1 MFYLDFEEKLEKFDM
16 EIQSLIKLSKES
28 DIDVD
33 RKIKDIEKKKQ
44 TELNRIYSNLSPW
57 QIVKIARHPQRPK
70 TKDYIQNIFE
80 NFTSLYGDRLYSE
93 DNAVI
98 SGMAFLDQNPVLV
111 LGTEKGH
118 DMNSRIK
125 HNFGMAK
132 PEGYRKSQ
140 RIMKLA
146 SKLNLPLI
154 CFIDTSG
161 AYPGKDAE
169 ERGQAEA
176 IAQSMK
182 AALNC
187 EAPCISV
194 IIGEGGSGGAIAL
207 ATSDKVLMLSNSI
220 YSVISPEGCAS
231 ILWRDPTKSLEAA
244 EAMKLTAKELM
255 NLKII
260 DEIIQEPLGG
270 AHRDSDQIAEE
281 IKKSILKNLEQFEN
295 LSGDQIF
302 EHRKNRF
309 LKIGRDQGFKKST
322 NTDTL
327 QGLSYVQPGYNKLV
341 KFFKKNKNISL
352 ATLGVLGLAIFL
364 YFIV

>member
-1 MFYLDFEEKLEKFDM
+1 MFYLDFEEKLEKL
-16 EIQSLIKLSKES
+16 ENEKKSLQKISKES
-28 DIDVD
+28 GIDISS
-33 RKIKDIEKKKQ
+33 KILSIEKKESV
-44 TELNRIYSNLSPW
+44 ELEKIYSNLSPW

-70 TKDYIQNIFE
+70 TKDYIKKIFK
-80 NFTSLYGDRLYSE
+80 NFTSLCGDRLYSE

-182 AALNC
+182 VALNC
-187 EAPCISV
+187 EAPCISIV
-194 IIGEGGSGGAIAL
+194 IGEGGSGGAIAL

-220 YSVISPEGCAS
+220 YSVISPEGCSS
-231 ILWRDPTKSLEAA
+231 ILWKSSDYA
-244 EAMKLTAKELM
+244 ETASNSLKITAKDCLD
-255 NLKII
+255 LKII
-260 DEIIQEPLGG
+260 DEIIEEPIGG
-270 AHRDSDQIAEE
+270 AHRYHDIICKDL
-281 IKKSILKNLEQFEN
+281 KKSLLDNLNELQKIDLASLLTKRN
-295 LSGDQIF
+295 
-302 EHRKNRF
+302 NRY
-309 LKIGRDQGFKKST
+309 LDY
-322 NTDTL
+322 L
-327 QGLSYVQPGYNKLV
+327 P
-341 KFFKKNKNISL
+341 
-352 ATLGVLGLAIFL
+352 
-364 YFIV
+364 

>member
-1 MFYLDFEEKLEKFDM
+1 MFYLDFEEKLEKL
-16 EIQSLIKLSKES
+16 EN
-28 DIDVD
+28 
-33 RKIKDIEKKKQ
+33 EKKSLQKASEESGIDITSKILSIEENER
-44 TELNRIYSNLSPW
+44 TELEKIYSNLSPW

-70 TKDYIQNIFE
+70 TKDYVQNIFE

-93 DNAVI
+93 DNAII

-182 AALNC
+182 VALNC
-187 EAPCISV
+187 ESPCISI

-220 YSVISPEGCAS
+220 YSVISPEGCSS
-231 ILWRDPTKSLEAA
+231 ILWKSSDYA
-244 EAMKLTAKELM
+244 EVASNSLKITAKDCLD
-255 NLKII
+255 LKII
-260 DEIIQEPLGG
+260 DEVIDEPIGG
-270 AHRDSDQIAEE
+270 AHRNHQLICERL
-281 IKKSILKNLEQFEN
+281 KKSILKNLN
-295 LSGDQIF
+295 LI
-302 EHRKNRF
+302 
-309 LKIGRDQGFKKST
+309 KSL
-322 NTDTL
+322 DTE
-327 QGLSYVQPGYNKLV
+327 
-341 KFFKKNKNISL
+341 SL
-352 ATLGVLGLAIFL
+352 LRERNSRYLNYLP
-364 YFIV
+364 

>member
-1 MFYLDFEEKLEKFDM
+1 MFYLDFEEKLEKL
-16 EIQSLIKLSKES
+16 ESEKKSLQKASEES
-28 DIDVD
+28 GIDVSS
-33 RKIKDIEKKKQ
+33 KILSIEKKEKS
-44 TELNRIYSNLSPW
+44 ELEKIYSNLSPW

-98 SGMAFLDQNPVLV
+98 SGMAFLDKNPVLV

-182 AALNC
+182 VALNC

-220 YSVISPEGCAS
+220 YSVISPEGCSS
-231 ILWRDPTKSLEAA
+231 ILWKSSDYA
-244 EAMKLTAKELM
+244 ETASNSLKITAKDCL

-260 DEIIQEPLGG
+260 DEIIEEPIGG
-270 AHRDSDQIAEE
+270 AHRNHEAICRDL
-281 IKKSILKNLEQFEN
+281 KKSLLDNLFKLKEIDLTS
-295 LSGDQIF
+295 LISS
-302 EHRKNRF
+302 R
-309 LKIGRDQGFKKST
+309 
-322 NTDTL
+322 
-327 QGLSYVQPGYNKLV
+327 NKRYLDY
-341 KFFKKNKNISL
+341 L
-352 ATLGVLGLAIFL
+352 P
-364 YFIV
+364 

>member
-1 MFYLDFEEKLEKFDM
+1 MFYLDFEEKLEKL
-16 EIQSLIKLSKES
+16 ESEKKSLLKASEES
-28 DIDVD
+28 DIDISA
-33 RKIKDIEKKKQ
+33 KIKSIEEKEK
-44 TELNRIYSNLSPW
+44 TELDKIYSNLSPW
-57 QIVKIARHPQRPK
+57 QIVKVARHPQRPK
-70 TKDYIQNIFE
+70 TKDYIQNVFD

-93 DNAVI
+93 DNAII
-98 SGMAFLDQNPVLV
+98 SGMAFLDEIPVLV

-118 DMNSRIK
+118 DMKSRIK

-182 AALNC
+182 VALNC

-194 IIGEGGSGGAIAL
+194 VIGEGGSGGAIAL

-220 YSVISPEGCAS
+220 YSVISPEGCSS
-231 ILWRDPTKSLEAA
+231 ILWKSSDYA
-244 EAMKLTAKELM
+244 ETASNSLKITAKDCLK
-255 NLKII
+255 LKII
-260 DEIIQEPLGG
+260 DEIIEEPIGG
-270 AHRDSDQIAEE
+270 AHRNHDVICRDL
-281 IKKSILKNLEQFEN
+281 KKSLLEN
-295 LSGDQIF
+295 LNELKKIDLSSLLNQ
-302 EHRKNRF
+302 RNNRY
-309 LKIGRDQGFKKST
+309 L
-322 NTDTL
+322 NYL
-327 QGLSYVQPGYNKLV
+327 P
-341 KFFKKNKNISL
+341 
-352 ATLGVLGLAIFL
+352 
-364 YFIV
+364 

>member
-1 MFYLDFEEKLEKFDM
+1 MFYLDFEEKLEK
-16 EIQSLIKLSKES
+16 LES
-28 DIDVD
+28 EKKTLQKASEESGIDVSS
-33 RKIKDIEKKKQ
+33 KILSIEKKKSV
-44 TELNRIYSNLSPW
+44 ELEKIYSNLSPW

-182 AALNC
+182 VALNC

-220 YSVISPEGCAS
+220 YSVISPEGCSS
-231 ILWRDPTKSLEAA
+231 ILWKSSDYA
-244 EAMKLTAKELM
+244 ETASNSLKITAKDCL

-260 DEIIQEPLGG
+260 DEIIQEPVGG
-270 AHRDSDQIAEE
+270 AHRNHE
-281 IKKSILKNLEQFEN
+281 IVSRDLKKSLLEN
-295 LSGDQIF
+295 LNELQKIDLDSLLTK
-302 EHRKNRF
+302 RNNRY
-309 LKIGRDQGFKKST
+309 L
-322 NTDTL
+322 NYL
-327 QGLSYVQPGYNKLV
+327 P
-341 KFFKKNKNISL
+341 
-352 ATLGVLGLAIFL
+352 
-364 YFIV
+364 

>member
-1 MFYLDFEEKLEKFDM
+1 MFYLDFEEKLEKL
-16 EIQSLIKLSKES
+16 ESEKKSLFKASEES
-28 DIDVD
+28 DIDISV
-33 RKIKDIEKKKQ
+33 KIKSIEEKEK
-44 TELNRIYSNLSPW
+44 TELDKIYSNLSPW
-57 QIVKIARHPQRPK
+57 QIVKVARHPQRPK
-70 TKDYIQNIFE
+70 TKDYVRNVFD

-93 DNAVI
+93 DNAII
-98 SGMAFLDQNPVLV
+98 SGMAFLDENPVLV

-118 DMNSRIK
+118 DMKSRIK

-132 PEGYRKSQ
+132 PEGYRKCQ

-146 SKLNLPLI
+146 SKLNIPLI

-182 AALNC
+182 VALNC

-220 YSVISPEGCAS
+220 YSVISPEGCSS
-231 ILWRDPTKSLEAA
+231 ILWKSSDYA
-244 EAMKLTAKELM
+244 EIASNSLKITAKDCL

-260 DEIIQEPLGG
+260 DEIIEEPIGG
-270 AHRDSDQIAEE
+270 AHRNHDVICRDL
-281 IKKSILKNLEQFEN
+281 KKSLLEN
-295 LSGDQIF
+295 LNELKKIDLTSLLKQ
-302 EHRKNRF
+302 RNNRY
-309 LKIGRDQGFKKST
+309 L
-322 NTDTL
+322 NYL
-327 QGLSYVQPGYNKLV
+327 P
-341 KFFKKNKNISL
+341 
-352 ATLGVLGLAIFL
+352 
-364 YFIV
+364 

>member
-1 MFYLDFEEKLEKFDM
+1 MFYLDFEEKLEKL
-16 EIQSLIKLSKES
+16 EN
-28 DIDVD
+28 
-33 RKIKDIEKKKQ
+33 EKKSLQKVSEENGIDITSKILSIEEKER
-44 TELNRIYSNLSPW
+44 TELEKIYSNLSPW

-80 NFTSLYGDRLYSE
+80 NFISLYGDRLYSE

-176 IAQSMK
+176 IAKSMK
-182 AALNC
+182 VALNC

-194 IIGEGGSGGAIAL
+194 VIGEGGSGGAIAL

-220 YSVISPEGCAS
+220 YSVISPEGCSS
-231 ILWRDPTKSLEAA
+231 ILWKSSDYA
-244 EAMKLTAKELM
+244 ETASNSLKITAKDCLD
-255 NLKII
+255 LKII
-260 DEIIQEPLGG
+260 DEIIEEPIGG
-270 AHRDSDQIAEE
+270 AHRNHE
-281 IKKSILKNLEQFEN
+281 IICRDLKKSLLDNLNDLKKIDLASLLTKRN
-295 LSGDQIF
+295 
-302 EHRKNRF
+302 NRY
-309 LKIGRDQGFKKST
+309 L
-322 NTDTL
+322 NYL
-327 QGLSYVQPGYNKLV
+327 P
-341 KFFKKNKNISL
+341 
-352 ATLGVLGLAIFL
+352 
-364 YFIV
+364 

>member
-1 MFYLDFEEKLEKFDM
+1 MFYLDFEEKLEKL
-16 EIQSLIKLSKES
+16 EN
-28 DIDVD
+28 
-33 RKIKDIEKKKQ
+33 EKKSLQKASEESGIDITSKILSIEEKER
-44 TELNRIYSNLSPW
+44 TELEKIYSNLSPW

-70 TKDYIQNIFE
+70 TKDYVQNIFE

-93 DNAVI
+93 DNAII

-132 PEGYRKSQ
+132 PEGYRESQ

-182 AALNC
+182 VALNC
-187 EAPCISV
+187 ESPCISI

-220 YSVISPEGCAS
+220 YSVISPEGCSS
-231 ILWRDPTKSLEAA
+231 ILWKSSDYA
-244 EAMKLTAKELM
+244 EVASNSLKITAKDCLD
-255 NLKII
+255 LKII
-260 DEIIQEPLGG
+260 DEVIEEPIGG
-270 AHRDSDQIAEE
+270 AHRNHQLICERL
-281 IKKSILKNLEQFEN
+281 KKSILKNLNLIKSLDTEN
-295 LSGDQIF
+295 LLRERNS
-302 EHRKNRF
+302 RYLNY
-309 LKIGRDQGFKKST
+309 L
-322 NTDTL
+322 
-327 QGLSYVQPGYNKLV
+327 P
-341 KFFKKNKNISL
+341 
-352 ATLGVLGLAIFL
+352 
-364 YFIV
+364 

>member
-1 MFYLDFEEKLEKFDM
+1 MFYLDFEEKLEKLDN
-16 EIQSLIKLSKES
+16 
-28 DIDVD
+28 
-33 RKIKDIEKKKQ
+33 EKKSLQKASEESGIDITSKILSIEEKER
-44 TELNRIYSNLSPW
+44 TELEKIYSNLSPW

-70 TKDYIQNIFE
+70 TKDYVQNIFE

-93 DNAVI
+93 DNAII

-182 AALNC
+182 VALNC
-187 EAPCISV
+187 ESPCISI

-220 YSVISPEGCAS
+220 YSVISPEGCSS
-231 ILWRDPTKSLEAA
+231 ILWKSSDYA
-244 EAMKLTAKELM
+244 EVASNSLKITAKDCLD
-255 NLKII
+255 LKII
-260 DEIIQEPLGG
+260 DEVIDEPIGG
-270 AHRDSDQIAEE
+270 AHRNHQLICERL
-281 IKKSILKNLEQFEN
+281 KKSILKNLN
-295 LSGDQIF
+295 LI
-302 EHRKNRF
+302 
-309 LKIGRDQGFKKST
+309 KSL
-322 NTDTL
+322 DTE
-327 QGLSYVQPGYNKLV
+327 
-341 KFFKKNKNISL
+341 SL
-352 ATLGVLGLAIFL
+352 LRERNSRYLNYLP
-364 YFIV
+364 

>member
-1 MFYLDFEEKLEKFDM
+1 VKKKSLQKASEESGIDITSKILSIEEKERSEL
-16 EIQSLIKLSKES
+16 
-28 DIDVD
+28 
-33 RKIKDIEKKKQ
+33 KK
-44 TELNRIYSNLSPW
+44 IYSNLSPW

-146 SKLNLPLI
+146 SKLSLPLI

-182 AALNC
+182 VALNC

-194 IIGEGGSGGAIAL
+194 VIGEGGSGGAIAL

-220 YSVISPEGCAS
+220 YSVISPEGCSS
-231 ILWRDPTKSLEAA
+231 ILWKSSDYA
-244 EAMKLTAKELM
+244 ETASNSLKITAKDCL

-260 DEIIQEPLGG
+260 DEIIEEPIGG
-270 AHRDSDQIAEE
+270 AHRNHE
-281 IKKSILKNLEQFEN
+281 IICRDLKKSLLEN
-295 LSGDQIF
+295 LNELQKIDLASLLTK
-302 EHRKNRF
+302 RNNRY
-309 LKIGRDQGFKKST
+309 L
-322 NTDTL
+322 NYL
-327 QGLSYVQPGYNKLV
+327 P
-341 KFFKKNKNISL
+341 
-352 ATLGVLGLAIFL
+352 
-364 YFIV
+364 

>member
-1 MFYLDFEEKLEKFDM
+1 MFYLDFEEKLEKL
-16 EIQSLIKLSKES
+16 ESEKKSLLKASEES
-28 DIDVD
+28 DIDISV
-33 RKIKDIEKKKQ
+33 KIKSIEEKEK
-44 TELNRIYSNLSPW
+44 TELDKIYSNLSPW
-57 QIVKIARHPQRPK
+57 QIVKVARHPQRPK
-70 TKDYIQNIFE
+70 TKDYVQNVFD

-93 DNAVI
+93 DNAII
-98 SGMAFLDQNPVLV
+98 SGMAFLDENPVLV

-118 DMNSRIK
+118 DMKSRIK

-146 SKLNLPLI
+146 SKLNIPLI

-182 AALNC
+182 VALNC

-220 YSVISPEGCAS
+220 YSVISPEGCSS
-231 ILWRDPTKSLEAA
+231 ILWKSSDYA
-244 EAMKLTAKELM
+244 EIASNSLKITAKDCL

-260 DEIIQEPLGG
+260 DEIIEEPIGG
-270 AHRDSDQIAEE
+270 AHRNHDVIFRDL
-281 IKKSILKNLEQFEN
+281 KKSLLEN
-295 LSGDQIF
+295 LNELKKIDLTSLLNQ
-302 EHRKNRF
+302 RNNRY
-309 LKIGRDQGFKKST
+309 L
-322 NTDTL
+322 NYL
-327 QGLSYVQPGYNKLV
+327 P
-341 KFFKKNKNISL
+341 
-352 ATLGVLGLAIFL
+352 
-364 YFIV
+364 